1 MRYEELIREIEA
13 DNTSGV
19 TTLTERG
26 AEVLALLAEE
36 NKAQS
41 F

>member
-13 DNTSGV
+13 DNTSA
-19 TTLTERG
+19 LTERG